1 MIEKKIRIAEAILNT
16 LEAIKQEELLINCVK
31 DSMEGYAQFVPKAMK
46 QMKKDLSFH
55 HENISELT
63 IIYNGQVTDLYNLNQ
78 NNL

>member
-31 DSMEGYAQFVPKAMK
+31 GSMKGYAQFVPRAVE

-55 HENISELT
+55 RENVSELT
-63 IIYNGQVTDLYNLNQ
+63 IIYRGQVNDLYNLNQ
-78 NNL
+78 TK